1 MSAGKEAS
9 FEPFTSDRIKK
20 GSSSIRGEV
29 PHCVK

>member
-20 GSSSIRGEV
+20 GSCSICGEV